1 MVCDDAPRLREL
13 REQDRRRFPRE
24 MDGLPRQLRRRSFH
38 EFRDGEGRGGRIPEH
53 EKRREGRGFRE
64 AFMVGAC
71 GTAAAPRLGKACH
84 ALRVAGRISEGAP
97 PDERGAMR
105 PLSVPLRGLITTT
118 PGNRSAL
125 RGLGGRS
132 APTRPRAPPHCRK
145 TPTIQR
151 CPMNVFLYARKSTDE
166 DDRQLLSI
174 DAQLAE
180 LREFARKESLHIAR
194 EFVESRTAKVPGRP
208 VFDAMMRDVERGHVE
223 GILAWHPDRLARNS
237 VDGGRIIYAL
247 DTGNMNALKFPTFW
261 FENTPQGKF
270 MLQIAFGQSKYY
282 VDNLSENV
290 KRGIRQKIRL
300 GWFPSK
306 PPVGY
311 LNEPR
316 LRTIVIDTDRAPL
329 VRKLF
334 EAYATDQYTIYQL
347 RDLSERLGLVSRSGR
362 PMFASRI
369 PVILA
374 DQFYLGK
381 FRLKGELHDGAHEPI
396 ISRDLFDRVQIILT
410 RRSRKVAPRDPNDFA
425 FLGMVHCASCGA
437 TITAE
442 RQKGHHYYRCTK
454 KISPCPEKKYLREEK
469 LETRFRAGLDAVSI
483 DDEWAGLMLAEVERM
498 RDAEKDAHREQV
510 QHAEDRLSALDA
522 RQARLVD
529 LHLDGGISR
538 EDYLSRRERIM
549 QERGALAAQVAKMK
563 AEGTGRL
570 EPLAA
575 FISDARQAHYV
586 AHHGDMRELRDF
598 HRKIGSN
605 LF

>member
-1 MVCDDAPRLREL
+1 M
-13 REQDRRRFPRE
+13 
-24 MDGLPRQLRRRSFH
+24 
-38 EFRDGEGRGGRIPEH
+38 
-53 EKRREGRGFRE
+53 K
-64 AFMVGAC
+64 
-71 GTAAAPRLGKACH
+71 
-84 ALRVAGRISEGAP
+84 
-97 PDERGAMR
+97 
-105 PLSVPLRGLITTT
+105 
-118 PGNRSAL
+118 
-125 RGLGGRS
+125 
-132 APTRPRAPPHCRK
+132 
-145 TPTIQR
+145 
-151 CPMNVFLYARKSTDE
+151 VFLYARKSTDE
-166 DDRQLLSI
+166 DDKQLLSI

-208 VFDAMMRDVERGHVE
+208 VFNVMMRDVERGQAE

-247 DTGNMNALKFPTFW
+247 DTDKLRGLKFPTFW

-282 VDNLSENV
+282 VDSLSENV

-316 LRTIVIDTDRAPL
+316 LRTIVIDPERAPI

-334 EAYATDQYTIYQL
+334 EAYATDRYTLYDI
-347 RDLSERLGLVSRSGR
+347 RDLSERLGLRSRSGR
-362 PMFASRI
+362 PMFVSRI
-369 PVILA
+369 PVMLS
-374 DQFYLGK
+374 DVFYLGK

-396 ISRDLFDRVQIILT
+396 ISRDLFDRVQTILA
-410 RRSRKVAPRDPNDFA
+410 RRSRKVVAHDPNDFA

-437 TITAE
+437 AITAE

-454 KISPCPEKKYLREEK
+454 KVSPCPETKYLREEK
-469 LETRFRAGLDAVSI
+469 LDARFRAALDAVSI
-483 DDEWAGLMLAEVERM
+483 GDEWAALMLAEIEKM
-498 RDAEKDAHREQV
+498 REAEKDAHREQV
-510 QHAEDRLSALDA
+510 QQGGDRLSALDA

-538 EDYLSRRERIM
+538 EDYLSRREKIM
-549 QERGALAAQVAKMK
+549 QDRATLAAQVAKMK
-563 AEGTGRL
+563 DEGTGRL
-570 EPLAA
+570 EPLLA
-575 FISDARQAHYV
+575 FINDSRQAHYV
-586 AHHGDMRELRDF
+586 SHHANSRDVRDF

-605 LF
+605 LFLTGRLQDIGALRAPLVRRRTLRHPTRLSEPRRGGCAARADENSVTKSATFASFLVFGDSTASPVTVAAIAENPSGHLEGESSPVLLAEFPSPWRIVAETPKRLGWWA

>member
-1 MVCDDAPRLREL
+1 M
-13 REQDRRRFPRE
+13 
-24 MDGLPRQLRRRSFH
+24 
-38 EFRDGEGRGGRIPEH
+38 
-53 EKRREGRGFRE
+53 K
-64 AFMVGAC
+64 
-71 GTAAAPRLGKACH
+71 
-84 ALRVAGRISEGAP
+84 
-97 PDERGAMR
+97 
-105 PLSVPLRGLITTT
+105 
-118 PGNRSAL
+118 
-125 RGLGGRS
+125 
-132 APTRPRAPPHCRK
+132 
-145 TPTIQR
+145 
-151 CPMNVFLYARKSTDE
+151 VFLYARKSTDE
-166 DDRQLLSI
+166 DDKQLLSI

-180 LREFARKESLHIAR
+180 LREFASKESLHIAR

-208 VFDAMMRDVERGHVE
+208 VFNAMMRDIERGHVE

-247 DTGNMNALKFPTFW
+247 DTDKLRGLKFPTFW

-316 LRTIVIDTDRAPL
+316 LRTIVIDPDRAPL

-396 ISRDLFDRVQIILT
+396 ISRDLFARVQTILA
-410 RRSRKVAPRDPNDFA
+410 RRSRKVAPRDPNDFDY
-425 FLGMVHCASCGA
+425 LGMCHCGTCGA
-437 TITAE
+437 AITAE

-454 KISPCPEKKYLREEK
+454 KVSPCPEKKYLREEK
-469 LETRFRAGLDAVSI
+469 LDLRLRAALDSHAI
-483 DDEWAGLMLAEVERM
+483 GDEWAGLMLAEVEKM
-498 RDAEKDAHREQV
+498 REAEKDAHREQI
-510 QHAEDRLSALDA
+510 QQAETKLAALDA

-538 EDYLSRRERIM
+538 EDYLSRREKIM
-549 QERGALAAQVAKMK
+549 QDRATLAAQLAKMK
-563 AEGTGRL
+563 EEGTGRL
-570 EPLAA
+570 EPLFA
-575 FISDARQAHYV
+575 FINDARQAHYV
-586 AHHGDMRELRDF
+586 ALRGDSREVRDF

-605 LF
+605 LFLTGRLQDIGAHRAPLVRRRTLRNPTSVSEPRRGGCAARADENSVTKSASFASFFVFGDSTASPVTVAAIAENPSGHLAGESSPVLLAEFPSPWRIVAENPKSLGWWAIQDLNL

>member
-1 MVCDDAPRLREL
+1 M
-13 REQDRRRFPRE
+13 
-24 MDGLPRQLRRRSFH
+24 
-38 EFRDGEGRGGRIPEH
+38 
-53 EKRREGRGFRE
+53 K
-64 AFMVGAC
+64 
-71 GTAAAPRLGKACH
+71 
-84 ALRVAGRISEGAP
+84 
-97 PDERGAMR
+97 
-105 PLSVPLRGLITTT
+105 
-118 PGNRSAL
+118 
-125 RGLGGRS
+125 
-132 APTRPRAPPHCRK
+132 
-145 TPTIQR
+145 
-151 CPMNVFLYARKSTDE
+151 VFLYARKSTDE

-208 VFDAMMRDVERGHVE
+208 VFNAMMRDVERGQVD

-237 VDGGRIIYAL
+237 VDGGQIVYAL
-247 DTGNMNALKFPTFW
+247 DTGKMNALKFPTFW

-290 KRGIRQKIRL
+290 KRGIRQKIRI

-306 PPVGY
+306 PPMGY

-316 LRTIVIDTDRAPL
+316 LRTIVIDPDRAPL

-334 EAYATDQYTIYQL
+334 EAYATDRYTLYDI
-347 RDLSERLGLVSRSGR
+347 RDLSERLGLRSRSGK

-369 PVILA
+369 PVMLS
-374 DQFYLGK
+374 DVFYLGK
-381 FRLKGELHDGAHEPI
+381 FRLTGELHDGAHEPLI
-396 ISRDLFDRVQIILT
+396 PRELFDRVQIILA
-410 RRSRKVAPRDPNDFA
+410 RRSRKVVARDPNDFS

-454 KISPCPEKKYLREEK
+454 KVSPCPETKYLREEK
-469 LETRFRAGLDAVSI
+469 LDTRLRAALDAVSI
-483 DDEWAGLMLAEVERM
+483 GDEWAALMLAEIEKM
-498 RDAEKDAHREQV
+498 RDAEKHAHREHV
-510 QHAEDRLSALDA
+510 QQAEDRLSALDA

-538 EDYLSRRERIM
+538 EDYLSRREKIM
-549 QERGALAAQVAKMK
+549 QDRATLAAQVAKMK
-563 AEGTGRL
+563 GEGTGRL

-575 FISDARQAHYV
+575 FITDARQAHYV
-586 AHHGDMRELRDF
+586 ARNGNMRELRDF

-605 LF
+605 LYLTERTQEVGALRAPLVRRRTLRNPTRLSEPRRGGCAARADENSITKSASFASFFVFGDSPASPVSVAALAENPAPQLPGQAVSLAGKSSPVLLADFPSPWRIVAEIPQSLGWWAIQDLNL